1 MAIFTTTVSGSSYTS
16 SLASGVGYFGTASF
30 AVSSSYAA
38 FALTPAG
45 TSGTSGTTGTSGT
58 SGANG
63 TSGNSGS
70 SGTSGSSGS
79 SGTSA
84 SVTINANTNNYVVTA
99 TGTTNTLQGEANL
112 TFDGTTLNVTG
123 ISKATSYFSANDQG
137 YIRGDQGAGNLT
149 IQGGSTSTT
158 FNNSSNAATLMTIL
172 NGGNVGIG
180 TTNPTAKL
188 HVSTTSADTVFRLG
202 NNGATDQYIY
212 FNGAADWAMGIDTSN
227 GNAFKLSRYSS
238 LGTNDIITVT
248 TGSNIGIGTTNPE
261 YALDVNSSDIRFG
274 TTETGN
280 VSFRIGTNSTH
291 RYLQLL
297 NSGAASG
304 LKVGGLLVSDTYSYA
319 DPGRNDLIVKGNV
332 GIGTTSPS
340 VKLDVYQGA
349 MRITGLS
356 GGGWLELS
364 GNLPGYSAN
373 TYQVLRSNGT
383 IHFANNDKY
392 CAFLEGSNTYF
403 GILDSSLD
411 TKVFLHTS
419 GNSYLNGGNV
429 GIGTTSPG
437 TKLDV
442 NGTTTFRD
450 TVFMSTQ
457 GLLTYSSDLGNGEGG
472 TVLGS
477 VASKGVLLRGGASGT
492 GVFVNSS
499 NNVGIGTTS
508 PNALL
513 VAKASGNYGTI
524 ACDNS
529 TTTGGGAFAV
539 RKQGS
544 AIGYLLNKGSW
555 FGDTTNDLCVAA
567 ETGYNVR
574 IYTNGSTTEKF
585 IVTTGGNVGIG
596 TTSPA
601 FNTNGG
607 TFLSVHNSSF
617 SAWLDLGTSSTTD
630 GHGGAVAFNNL
641 NRSGTDKRIAQIA
654 GVRAGGNDTGDIIF
668 STWNAGAGADRMK
681 LTAAGNV
688 GIGTSSPQAALD
700 VRGGILRSNSRVSD
714 SQNYPVGHYTPGDVV
729 FEIDPTWTQ
738 AELQEFFGSTSV
750 TWTAD
755 STSPGGYAIQIAG
768 YIPVGGVYNSGF
780 PYIPVDQDDTF
791 YMECWI
797 RNTTGTNNQHYMG
810 SIDYNESFSSL
821 GGNPGSFGYWV
832 MLNANPGTSWTKVS
846 GYIKGFGSSTGQF
859 ASGTK
864 YWTPQALFNYSN
876 SGTCII
882 SGWKVTKVSQP
893 GEKIFKASV
902 GIGTTTRPSYAL
914 DVTGTIRATADVIA
928 YSDRRAKENII
939 TISNAL
945 QKVVDMRGVYYNM
958 IDDQDKT
965 RKVGVIAQEILE
977 IAPELVSYVADKD
990 QYSVAYGNIT
1000 ALLIEAI
1007 KELKMDNDHLRSR
1020 ITDLE
1025 ER

>member
-332 GIGTTSPS
+332 GIGTTSPAH
-340 VKLDVYQGA
+340 KLQVGSFSTAANIGIYSTSYGNDGLLRFYGA
-349 MRITGLS
+349 AGSEQMQIGAFSSSIVGIYAFAGSGLD
-356 GGGWLELS
+356 L
-364 GNLPGYSAN
+364 Y
-373 TYQVLRSNGT
+373 SNGSVA
-383 IHFANNDKY
+383 I
-392 CAFLEGSNTYF
+392 
-403 GILDSSLD
+403 
-411 TKVFLHTS
+411 KVLTS
-419 GNSYLNGGNV
+419 GNV

-499 NNVGIGTTS
+499 NNVGIGTSNPATQ
-508 PNALL
+508 LH
-513 VAKASGNYGTI
+513 VKASGNYGAITS
-524 ACDNS
+524 DNS
-529 TTTGGGAFAV
+529 TTTGGGAFGV
-539 RKQGS
+539 RKNGTI
-544 AIGYLLNKGSW
+544 IGYLLNKGGVY
-555 FGDTTNDLCVAA
+555 GDTTDDLALYA

-574 IYTNGSTTEKF
+574 IYTNGSATEKF

-668 STWNAGAGADRMK
+668 TTWNAGAGADRMK

-902 GIGTTTRPSYAL
+902 GIGTTARPSYAL

-1007 KELKMDNDHLRSR
+1007 KELKADNDHLRSR